1 MTAEYAL
8 DYIVEIETH
17 FNKRFDYEELNV
29 VWGRIMLCSDKAGA
43 KAKCLA
49 ILHKKMIS
57 GEQYARMVEKQHT
70 LLTLGVE
77 LGVVKSGNEPVKM
90 PDSFKAAMKAINLM

>member
-17 FNKRFDYEELNV
+17 FNKRFDYEELNA
-29 VWGRIMLCSDKAGA
+29 VWGRILLCSDKAGA

-49 ILHKKMIS
+49 MLHKKMVS
-57 GEQYARMVEKQHT
+57 AEQYARIAEKQHV

-77 LGVVKSGNEPVKM
+77 LGEVKSGDKRVPM
-90 PDSFKAAMKAINLM
+90 PDWFKADMKKINLM